1 MSRPAQKRRSSSVSY
16 TDQPKKRRKSSPS
29 SQKVIPHMSQRQSS
43 SRSAPQ
49 KSQGFLDRLY
59 NAVTSI
65 LPYNAPQS
73 AQEVLKPDPNGS
85 LAMLMSHNKPSS
97 SQASSSSIDQIP
109 NDDGDG
115 DNAGSSAHPI
125 DFSQFDDDDDEDA
138 EVPSPS
144 EGKRRSVSPKKTD
157 TQNVPG
163 PSRQKQNKNN
173 LFPTKYNSSPNL
185 FPVNFGAS
193 SQQESAQPLTTS
205 YLPTPPDSQ
214 QQQQQ
219 QQKSEHDSTDYQP
232 KQVSSLT
239 QNQLDRHVPTPPD
252 SQVIDTTSQ
261 TVPTSFNFSSG
272 KRPESSFLQRKQ
284 PSRPDVTLDD
294 NVHPRKG
301 WEFRGPSP
309 SSSTSGSTTS
319 KGTTAR
325 KTPFKKKYKSN
336 LRNEKDIAVQASLLS
351 RLLAEIVRTSEKSG
365 DKRSGA
371 AARRVAKMLTGDLN
385 GIGKAS
391 EYATKALTANGIPEI
406 QAYKTMISMLA
417 PRQITLEDKTSPQIS
432 SFSPLSQSK
441 IARKAKAEALGLKE
455 VFSFERALKELK
467 KITEEEEAKE
477 REIKEK
483 LKKPKVPP
491 KLKPEQEAKVSEHLN
506 NPAFKARVSTAEC
519 ESKSIRRLKNGTW
532 LDDEI
537 MNFYGALMV
546 ERANQVGTLKVHA
559 FNSFF
564 YQRISETGYSAVK
577 RWTKKVDIFSK
588 DLVIFPVNIGNM
600 HWTACAIN
608 LAKKRIEYFD
618 SMGDYGNHRADIFK
632 RIRGYLNDEHQDKKK
647 KPFDFSGWTNEFN
660 ENTPQQDNGSDCGVF
675 SCQTLEM
682 ITRGRD
688 LKEQSFEFAS
698 ENMPF
703 FRRLMV
709 WEIGNGKLEKREWGN
724 PKL

>member
-29 SQKVIPHMSQRQSS
+29 PQKGVSHMSQSQPS

-49 KSQGFLDRLY
+49 KSHGFLGSLY
-59 NAVTSI
+59 NTVASFF
-65 LPYNAPQS
+65 PSNASQS
-73 AQEVLKPDPNGS
+73 AQEILKPDPNGS

-97 SQASSSSIDQIP
+97 SQSSSSSINQIP
-109 NDDGDG
+109 IEDGDG
-115 DNAGSSAHPI
+115 EEAGSSAHPI
-125 DFSQFDDDDDEDA
+125 DFSQLDDDE
-138 EVPSPS
+138 EIPSPS
-144 EGKRRSVSPKKTD
+144 KGKRRSVSPKKND
-157 TQNVPG
+157 AYEIAG
-163 PSRQKQNKNN
+163 PSRQKQNKNQ
-173 LFPTKYNSSPNL
+173 LLPMKYNSSPNL
-185 FPVNFGAS
+185 FMDNFGS
-193 SQQESAQPLTTS
+193 CPQKDPAQPQS
-205 YLPTPPDSQ
+205 IGGYLPTPPDSQ

-219 QQKSEHDSTDYQP
+219 QQKPEHDRTQSQS
-232 KQVSSLT
+232 KQISSLT
-239 QNQLDRHVPTPPD
+239 QDQLDRHVPTPPD
-252 SQVIDTTSQ
+252 SQVIDTNSQ
-261 TVPTSFNFSSG
+261 TIPTSFSLSSG
-272 KRPESSFLQRKQ
+272 KRPESSSALRKK
-284 PSRPDVTLDD
+284 PTRPDVTLDD
-294 NVHPRKG
+294 TIHPRKG
-301 WEFRGPSP
+301 WEIRVPSP
-309 SSSTSGSTTS
+309 SSSSSGSTS
-319 KGTTAR
+319 SRSTTAR
-325 KTPFKKKYKSN
+325 KTRHKKKYKSN
-336 LRNEKDIAVQASLLS
+336 LRNENDIAVQRSMLK
-351 RLLAEIVRTSEKSG
+351 RLFAEIAWMSEKNG

-371 AARRVAKMLTGDLN
+371 ATRRVAKMLTGDLDR
-385 GIGKAS
+385 IGKAS
-391 EYATKALTANGIPEI
+391 EYATKVLSSRGMTEK
-406 QAYKTMISMLA
+406 QAFQTMMMLA
-417 PRQITLEDKTSPQIS
+417 PRQVTLEDKTTPQIS

-441 IARKAKAEALGLKE
+441 IAQKAKAEALGLKE
-455 VFSFERALKELK
+455 VVSFERALKELK

-546 ERANQVGTLKVHA
+546 ERANQIGTLKVHA

-577 RWTKKVDIFSK
+577 RWTKRVDIFSK
-588 DLVIFPVNIGNM
+588 DLVVFPVNIGNM

-618 SMGDYGNHRADIFK
+618 SMGDYGNHRAGIFK

-688 LKEQSFEFAS
+688 LKEQPFEFAS

>member
-16 TDQPKKRRKSSPS
+16 ADQPKKRRKSSPS
-29 SQKVIPHMSQRQSS
+29 SQKGISHMSQSQSS
-43 SRSAPQ
+43 SKSAPQ
-49 KSQGFLDRLY
+49 KSHGFLGSLY
-59 NAVTSI
+59 DTVASFFPSNTS
-65 LPYNAPQS
+65 QS
-73 AQEVLKPDPNGS
+73 AQEILKPDPNGS

-97 SQASSSSIDQIP
+97 SPSSSSSINEIP
-109 NDDGDG
+109 NDNDAAVD
-115 DNAGSSAHPI
+115 DAGSSAHPI
-125 DFSQFDDDDDEDA
+125 DFSQLDDDDDA

-144 EGKRRSVSPKKTD
+144 KGKRRSVSPKKTD
-157 TQNVPG
+157 TQSIPG
-163 PSRQKQNKNN
+163 PSRRKQNQNH
-173 LFPTKYNSSPNL
+173 LYPTQYNSSPNL
-185 FPVNFGAS
+185 FPVNFGN
-193 SQQESAQPLTTS
+193 SQQESAQSLTTS

-219 QQKSEHDSTDYQP
+219 QQQQRSEHDPTDCQP
-232 KQVSSLT
+232 KQLSSST

-272 KRPESSFLQRKQ
+272 KRLESSSALRKK
-284 PSRPDVTLDD
+284 PTRPDVTLDD
-294 NVHPRKG
+294 TIHPRKG
-301 WEFRGPSP
+301 WEFRVPSP
-309 SSSTSGSTTS
+309 SSSSSGSTS
-319 KGTTAR
+319 SRSTTAR
-325 KTPFKKKYKSN
+325 KTPHKKRYKSN
-336 LRNEKDIAVQASLLS
+336 LRNKKEIAIQRSLLS
-351 RLLAEIVRTSEKSG
+351 RLFAEIVMMSERNG

-371 AARRVAKMLTGDLN
+371 ATRRVAKMLTGDLD

-391 EYATKALTANGIPEI
+391 EYATKALSGRGMTEK
-406 QAYKTMISMLA
+406 QAYKTMMMLA
-417 PRQITLEDKTSPQIS
+417 PRQVTLEDKTTPQIS

-441 IARKAKAEALGLKE
+441 IAQKAKAEALGLKS
-455 VFSFERALKELK
+455 VFNIDRAFKELV

-491 KLKPEQEAKVSEHLN
+491 KLKPEQEAKVTEHLN
-506 NPAFKARVSTAEC
+506 NPAFKSRVSTAEC

-660 ENTPQQDNGSDCGVF
+660 EHTPQQDNGSDCGVF

-688 LKEQSFEFAS
+688 LKEQPFEFAS

-703 FRRLMV
+703 FRKLMV